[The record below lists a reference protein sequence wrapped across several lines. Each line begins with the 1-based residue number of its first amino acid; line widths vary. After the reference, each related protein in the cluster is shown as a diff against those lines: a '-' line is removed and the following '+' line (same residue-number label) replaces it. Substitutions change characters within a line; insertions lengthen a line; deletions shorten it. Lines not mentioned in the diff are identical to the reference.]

1 MSIESRL
8 LRGDDPA
15 DVAALFNIE
24 ADDARAMLAK
34 LKPKGNVR
42 KAAPK
47 KKAAKKK

>member
-15 DVAALFNIE
+15 DVAALFNIDVE
-24 ADDARAMLAK
+24 DARAKLAK
-34 LKPKGNVR
+34 LKPKGNAR

-47 KKAAKKK
+47 KKAVKKK